1 VPPFS
6 NRVLKIEY
14 SLFLKIKIYFQ
25 MSHIYYLFIN
35 HTRSA
40 IYLTEKD
47 ARENIGVRI
56 LEAVL
61 KFSWDLQDTI
71 ELYSYDGIN
80 NNYIRD
86 LIIDANYETD
96 HPMWFLNEVEFTE
109 YIHISSDED
118 DTHDY

>member
-1 VPPFS
+1 
-6 NRVLKIEY
+6 
-14 SLFLKIKIYFQ
+14 